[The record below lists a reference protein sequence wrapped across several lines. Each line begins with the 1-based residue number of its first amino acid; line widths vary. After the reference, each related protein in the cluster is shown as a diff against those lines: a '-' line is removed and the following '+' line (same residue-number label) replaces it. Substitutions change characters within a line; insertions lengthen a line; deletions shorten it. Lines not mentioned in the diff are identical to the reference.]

1 MLHHASWWERFQPAW
16 AAHPARLPARSQSR
30 RREQE
35 RLERLDEEWEA
46 MKQAEDFQRKQEE
59 LRQADEERTAKK
71 RAARQKKKVRRCGAG
86 IRGFPACRLRA
97 HEGKSHAAS

>member
-1 MLHHASWWERFQPAW
+1 MVLGLLTPACLL
-16 AAHPARLPARSQSR
+16 APSQSR

-59 LRQADEERTAKK
+59 LRRADEERTAKK
-71 RAARQKKKVRRCGAG
+71 RAARQKKKVGRWSLCSRACS
-86 IRGFPACRLRA
+86 RGCPACMLTA
-97 HEGKSHAAS
+97 G